1 MARQIDRESSTALIK
16 LIIFCTITGVC
27 TVVLGMTLSNGG
39 FAKRDQYKAMFTDVT
54 GVAVGDEVRIAGV
67 RVGTVKGTDIVGR
80 DKAVVEFGIDP
91 DITLNQNTI
100 ATLRFRNLVG
110 QRYLALS
117 QGSEGATTRIEP
129 GATIP
134 LSRTKPA
141 LDLDLLLQGFKPVFQ
156 ALNPT
161 DINKLAY
168 EIVKTLQGESGNVE
182 SLLGS
187 VSSLTQT
194 LAGRDQLI
202 GDVIKNLSK
211 TLDMLGSRDA
221 ELSTT
226 ISTLREFIGG
236 LNDDRDDILNS
247 LDDVSLLTT
256 ETADLLG
263 DAQQPLAADLKQL
276 NRVTS
281 ILSTDKNLAQ
291 LEKTVQLLPIK
302 LHKVGQWNTT
312 GSLTNFYLCELNV
325 SASALADSPI
335 GPILSAALAPLING
349 VAVGGTRCDVAE
361 GEWIH

>member
-1 MARQIDRESSTALIK
+1 MYRMDRESSSALVK
-16 LIIFCTITGVC
+16 LIIFCTITGLC

-39 FAKRDQYKAMFTDVT
+39 FAKRDNYKAVFSNST

-67 RVGTVKGTDIVGR
+67 RVGTVQGTEIVDG
-80 DKAVVEFGIDP
+80 DKALVKFGIDP
-91 DITLNQNTI
+91 DIRLTQNTT

-117 QGSEGATTRIEP
+117 QGSEGATTPIEP
-129 GATIP
+129 GSTIP

-168 EIVKTLQGESGNVE
+168 EIVKTLQGEAGNVE

-211 TLDMLGSRDA
+211 TLDILGSRDA

-226 ISTLREFIGG
+226 ISTLRDFISG
-236 LNDDRDDILNS
+236 LNDDRDEILNS
-247 LDDVSLLTT
+247 LDNISLLSS
-256 ETADLLG
+256 ETADLLH
-263 DAQQPLAADLKQL
+263 DSRPPLTADLKQL

-302 LHKVGQWNTT
+302 MNKVGQWNTT
-312 GSLTNFYLCELNV
+312 GSLTNFFLCEFNV
-325 SASALADSPI
+325 IADLPNTPAGIALSN
-335 GPILSAALAPLING
+335 ALAPVING
-349 VAVGGTRCDVAE
+349 LVITPGTRCDVAP